1 MATTAWA
8 SFASATLTGDWSAY
22 PSSRVLTQDGSN
34 ADWGNAGINV
44 SATLLN
50 PGFSDLPDDATITG
64 FNVRCYARET
74 NSGQVYAYQ
83 IYLRQAGADYG
94 SNRGGTTAGFKIQ
107 STFQWH
113 SWAVTDG
120 TVTPAQAKASTFG
133 VRVGFDETGNQNS
146 PSLEVDAFQIQAVYT
161 PAASGN
167 PNTVGITRRRR

>member
-1 MATTAWA
+1 MAETAWA
-8 SFASATLTGDWSAY
+8 SFASATATGDWSSVA
-22 PSSRVLTQDGSN
+22 SRLLALGGAT
-34 ADWGNAGINV
+34 ADWGNAGVNV

-50 PGFSDLPDDATITG
+50 PGFSDLPDSATITS
-64 FNVRCYARET
+64 FNVRFYGRET

-94 SNRGGTTAGFKIQ
+94 SNRGGTTAGFNIQ

-113 SWAVTDG
+113 TWAVADG

-133 VRVGFDETGNQNS
+133 IRVAFDETGNQNS
-146 PSLEVDAFQIQAVYT
+146 PGLEGDTFQIQAVYT